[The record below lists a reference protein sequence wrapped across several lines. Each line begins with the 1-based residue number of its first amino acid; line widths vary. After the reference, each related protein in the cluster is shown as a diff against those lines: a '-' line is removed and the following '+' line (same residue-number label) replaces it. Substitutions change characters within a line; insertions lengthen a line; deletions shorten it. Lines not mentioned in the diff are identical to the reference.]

1 MKSPAST
8 VKIPDIKR
16 KYHKAEEPE
25 RKKQPRNLLSE
36 LGNCSKLP
44 MTFTNISK
52 PHTFRLGARHISRVD
67 PKIRELVR
75 RHGPI
80 KFTVDDDPFE
90 SLVETI
96 ISQQLSG
103 QSARA
108 IFGKLK
114 ALFQTE
120 VIDAPA
126 LNKLTD
132 SKLRKAGVSPQKI
145 RYLRDLSSRVVHG
158 QLDLIPLRK
167 KSDGEVI
174 QILDEVKGI
183 GPWTAQMFLLFML
196 GRPDVLPV
204 DDLGIQLAI
213 QNVYSL
219 RKLPK
224 ASRIEEIATDWHP
237 YCSVASLYLWHA
249 KKAQ

>member
-1 MKSPAST
+1 MAFP
-8 VKIPDIKR
+8 
-16 KYHKAEEPE
+16 
-25 RKKQPRNLLSE
+25 
-36 LGNCSKLP
+36 
-44 MTFTNISK
+44 NISK
-52 PHTFRLGARHISRVD
+52 RQTFQLGARHVSRVD
-67 PKIRELVR
+67 PKIRELVEN
-75 RHGPI
+75 HGPI
-80 KFTVDDDPFE
+80 EFTADGDPFE
-90 SLVETI
+90 SLVEAI

-114 ALFQTE
+114 GLLETE
-120 VIDAPA
+120 VIDAHA
-126 LNKLTD
+126 LNSLTP
-132 SKLRKAGVSPQKI
+132 SKLRKAGVSPQKV
-145 RYLRDLSSRVVHG
+145 RYLRDLSSRVVTG
-158 QLDLIPLRK
+158 RLEFSTLSK
-167 KSDGEVI
+167 KPDAEVI
-174 QILDEVKGI
+174 RILDDVMGI
-183 GPWTAQMFLLFML
+183 GPWTAQMFLLFVL

-224 ASRIEEIATDWHP
+224 AERIEEIATDWHP